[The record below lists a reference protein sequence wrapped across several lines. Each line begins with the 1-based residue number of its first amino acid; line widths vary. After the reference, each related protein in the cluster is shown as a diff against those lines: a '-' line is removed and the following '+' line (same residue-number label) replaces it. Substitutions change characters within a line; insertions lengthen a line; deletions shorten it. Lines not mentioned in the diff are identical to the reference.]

1 LTVQYC
7 PGKKD
12 QLECAVADFLSKQA
26 VAFIGPRCIA
36 RGPLAEVALVA
47 NTADLGEESLHVFDE
62 ATGNVID
69 LDLRGDAVEILQR
82 LRERSKQTTAR
93 PQGSDRAASAGRR
106 GRGRPKLGVVSREV
120 TLLPRHWD
128 WLAAQPGGASQALR
142 RLVDEARRRDGG
154 ETEKRAAQEAAYRF
168 MANMA
173 GNLPGFEE
181 ATRALFANDRAGFA
195 RHVARWPEDVRA
207 FAQARAFGASEG
219 D

>member
-1 LTVQYC
+1 M
-7 PGKKD
+7 
-12 QLECAVADFLSKQA
+12 ADFLSKQS
-26 VAFIGPRCIA
+26 VAFVGPRCIA

-47 NTADLGEESLHVFDE
+47 KTADPGEAPLHVFDP
-62 ATGNVID
+62 ATGDVID

-82 LRERSKQTTAR
+82 LRERSEETTAR
-93 PQGSDRAASAGRR
+93 PHRSDTGAPVRKR

-154 ETEKRAAQEAAYRF
+154 ETEKRAAREAAYRF
-168 MANMA
+168 MATMA

-195 RHVARWPEDVRA
+195 RHVAGWPEDVRA
-207 FAQARAFGASEG
+207 FAQNRAFGVPEG